1 MTKIV
6 TNIED
11 DEWDDFVFRHPLGN
25 IHQTRAMYD
34 IYAGTKNHNPL
45 KFFAINEITNEI
57 EGVLSAVIIREM
69 GGVLGDFSA
78 RSIIQGGPIVSD
90 NSTSILSK
98 LIAEYDKLA
107 KKKCLYSEVRNVYD
121 VTSFLQS
128 LTNYKYEDHLNFWIH
143 LNRSEDEIWKNIQK
157 PRRKNINRA
166 TKKGVIIEKMEDKEL
181 MPTFY
186 ELLQQTYANVKIPL
200 ADITLFESAFDH
212 LHPKNM
218 VKFFLAKHD
227 DIYIGARAILT
238 YKNCIHDW
246 YAGTSMEALSLYPND
261 LLVWHIL
268 KWGRENNYTVFDFG
282 GAGKPDEEYG
292 PREFKRRFGGELVN
306 YGRYAKIHAP
316 IKTNIAKL
324 GFEVYRRIVL

>member
-186 ELLQQTYANVKIPL
+186 ELLQQTYANIKIPL

-212 LHPKNM
+212 LQPKNM

-261 LLVWHIL
+261 L
-268 KWGRENNYTVFDFG
+268 
-282 GAGKPDEEYG
+282 
-292 PREFKRRFGGELVN
+292 
-306 YGRYAKIHAP
+306 
-316 IKTNIAKL
+316 
-324 GFEVYRRIVL
+324 